1 MEKLCFNL
9 VLEINREFINADQ
22 RIGMRWRQLQKQ
34 KLILTIHFYEL
45 PENYGFELGEWFN
58 RKFRDCYWRSFRCWK
73 QLGKKKGCD
82 QFLTND

>member
-9 VLEINREFINADQ
+9 VLEINSEFINADQ

-45 PENYGFELGEWFN
+45 PENYGFELGDGLIEN
-58 RKFRDCYWRSFRCWK
+58 
-73 QLGKKKGCD
+73 LGAATGD
-82 QFLTND
+82 LLDAENNQARRRVVTNF